1 MAEERFDGVFMS
13 TVQQAQGI
21 DNFFD
26 ALFAFMRRKTDL
38 FTKADQARGTVNQA
52 MEKNIKLFQEDIVR
66 KEAITRKRQEDA
78 AKQAAHNA
86 AVKKAAEDH
95 KVESSDAIMEVSEE
109 EARQIELEEAAKKAG
124 KTIAKAEEKKDG
136 DDDDASKGALP
147 NSANGGN
154 LEKYNWGQSL
164 QEVTVNVYL
173 PDGTTSKMLN
183 VAMTSKKCSVKIKNG
198 ATIIEGDWFKPI
210 KLEDSPWCIET
221 DGKGRKIL
229 QLNL

>member
-1 MAEERFDGVFMS
+1 MS

-38 FTKADQARGTVNQA
+38 FTLEDQARKTVNAA
-52 MEKNIKLFQEDIVR
+52 MDKHIKLFQEDKER
-66 KEAITRKRQEDA
+66 KEAVARKKQEEGVKRA
-78 AKQAAHNA
+78 QAAQA
-86 AVKKAAEDH
+86 EAVKKAAEAD
-95 KVESSDAIMEVSEE
+95 KREATDTIMEVSEE

-124 KTIAKAEEKKDG
+124 KPLAEKTVEKKEEKKDG
-136 DDDDASKGALP
+136 EEDDSDKGALP
-147 NSANGGN
+147 NTSNGGN
-154 LEKYNWGQSL
+154 LTAYNWGQSL
-164 QEVTVNVYL
+164 AEVTCNVYL

-198 ATIIEGDWFKPI
+198 ATLIEGDWFKPI

-229 QLNL
+229 

>member
-1 MAEERFDGVFMS
+1 MS

-136 DDDDASKGALP
+136 DDDEETMTLEEKIEEERRALP
-147 NSANGGN
+147 SEG
-154 LEKYNWGQSL
+154 LIP
-164 QEVTVNVYL
+164 VTFE
-173 PDGTTSKMLN
+173 TFTQW
-183 VAMTSKKCSVKIKNG
+183 KKDK
-198 ATIIEGDWFKPI
+198 AE
-210 KLEDSPWCIET
+210 
-221 DGKGRKIL
+221 RK
-229 QLNL
+229 